1 MSLLQV
7 EINVFMYLICDV
19 TSRDHLTERASEF
32 MAGSSLCYVT
42 ILGSLVTISIV
53 MVEICF

>member
-1 MSLLQV
+1 MV
-7 EINVFMYLICDV
+7 INVLMYLICDV

-42 ILGSLVTISIV
+42 ILGSLVTISVV
-53 MVEICF
+53 MVEMCF